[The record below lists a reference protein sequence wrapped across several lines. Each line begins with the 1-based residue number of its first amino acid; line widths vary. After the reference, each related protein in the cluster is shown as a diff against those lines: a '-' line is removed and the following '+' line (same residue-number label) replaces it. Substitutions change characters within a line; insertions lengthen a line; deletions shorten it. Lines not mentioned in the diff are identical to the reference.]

1 MKYFNI
7 LSITLFIISLIFF
20 YFASTKEPKTITRIQ
35 KEIHY
40 IQSVRKEQSKQ
51 ADKKVETINK
61 EYKKKISD
69 IKKLKPTQIES
80 TFNVQIPN
88 VSDTVKFPIT
98 TYQAEKCL
106 EFKFKSEKDSASYTV
121 IKEDR
126 DSCNEQVNQIVNKVD
141 TIVTVSEKNE
151 KKSFLKGVGWG
162 VGITS
167 ALVGII
173 ILLGVAK

>member
-1 MKYFNI
+1 MKYLNI
-7 LSITLFIISLIFF
+7 LSVILFVVSLGFF

-35 KEIHY
+35 NEIHY

-51 ADKKVETINK
+51 ADKKVEKLNT

-69 IKKLKPTQIES
+69 IKKLKPTEIES

-88 VSDTVKFPIT
+88 ISDTVKFPIT

-106 EFKFKSEKDSASYTV
+106 EFKFKSEKDSASYNV

-126 DSCNEQVNQIVNKVD
+126 DSCNEQVNQIVTKVD
-141 TIVTVSEKNE
+141 TIVTVSEQNE
-151 KKSFLKGVGWG
+151 KKSFFKGAGWG
-162 VGITS
+162 AGIT
-167 ALVGII
+167 AAVVGII
-173 ILLGVAK
+173 LLLGVAK